1 MAERIEKDLLYHA
14 IRSLTTRALLD
25 RLSCDREQLFQKM
38 SSADFMFMVVVVNH
52 PGRMYINDLA
62 QQMQLPIRKISEM
75 AQTLAAQDLIRWEF
89 EGNGDQ
95 GTYVVPTKMGKKAT
109 QDQIDILEGY
119 YTKVIQ
125 RYGKDRFK
133 GLVKNLNELESIMA
147 KGILELEEEK

>member
-1 MAERIEKDLLYHA
+1 
-14 IRSLTTRALLD
+14 
-25 RLSCDREQLFQKM
+25 
-38 SSADFMFMVVVVNH
+38 
-52 PGRMYINDLA
+52 
-62 QQMQLPIRKISEM
+62 
-75 AQTLAAQDLIRWEF
+75 
-89 EGNGDQ
+89 
-95 GTYVVPTKMGKKAT
+95 MGKKAT